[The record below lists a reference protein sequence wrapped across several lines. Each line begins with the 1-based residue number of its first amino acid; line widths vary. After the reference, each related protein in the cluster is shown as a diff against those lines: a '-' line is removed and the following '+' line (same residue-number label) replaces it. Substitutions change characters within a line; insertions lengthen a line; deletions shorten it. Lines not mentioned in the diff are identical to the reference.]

1 MSSSDAPIRSLPSK
15 RTVPV
20 MRALRERVR
29 PITVSEETDLPD
41 PDSPTIPSVC
51 PRSTV

>member
-1 MSSSDAPIRSLPSK
+1 MPSK
-15 RTVPV
+15 RTVPE
-20 MRALRERVR
+20 MRALRARVR
-29 PITVSEETDLPD
+29 PITVSEETDLPE